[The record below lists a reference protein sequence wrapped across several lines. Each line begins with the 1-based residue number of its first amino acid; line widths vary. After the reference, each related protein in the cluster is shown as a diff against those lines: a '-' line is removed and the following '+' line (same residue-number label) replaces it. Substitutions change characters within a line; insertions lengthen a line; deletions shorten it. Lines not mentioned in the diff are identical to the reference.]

1 MTKAYIIMFWE
12 KSTVYTQ
19 SRCNAVEV
27 SCNHLDY
34 YTVEI

>member
-12 KSTVYTQ
+12 KSTV
-19 SRCNAVEV
+19 NAVEV
-27 SCNHLDY
+27 SCNHLDN

>member
-12 KSTVYTQ
+12 KSFICFGK
-19 SRCNAVEV
+19 RCNAVEV
-27 SCNHLDY
+27 SYNHLDY

>member
-12 KSTVYTQ
+12 K